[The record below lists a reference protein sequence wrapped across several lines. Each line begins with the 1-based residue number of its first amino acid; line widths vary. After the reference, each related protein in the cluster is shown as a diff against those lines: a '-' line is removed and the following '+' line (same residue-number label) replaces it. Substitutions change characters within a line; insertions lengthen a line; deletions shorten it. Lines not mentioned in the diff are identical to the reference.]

1 MEILKQILAKN
12 KAFDVIDSCE
22 NWKQFANAE
31 KYIELYYNMFN
42 DFSGKAELNRYL
54 KDKKIKS
61 LK

>member
-22 NWKQFANAE
+22 NWKQFANDE

-42 DFSGKAELNRYL
+42 DFSVKAELNRYL